1 MVLVSYW
8 LNLTGVGPGCCVLE
22 TFQTLFLLCSD
33 SFSPRTGLKNVT
45 PPEPLSTLLHP
56 ALCPGRLALVEH
68 KTLWL
73 LLGSADGRDWQEIQG
88 QERGFEVFIFLVSCL
103 LGYGLAA
110 SLYLRLLAGGSL
122 LLLLFPCS
130 SDLGVN
136 SAASSEYCSI
146 PCKFS

>member
-8 LNLTGVGPGCCVLE
+8 LNLAGVVPGCCVLE
-22 TFQTLFLLCSD
+22 SFRPCFWLCSS
-33 SFSPRTGLKNVT
+33 SFNVLKCHPSKAT
-45 PPEPLSTLLHP
+45 PLHP
-56 ALCPGRLALVEH
+56 ALCSGRLALMEH
-68 KTLWL
+68 KTRWL

-130 SDLGVN
+130 LGLVVN
-136 SAASSEYCSI
+136 SAAASPEYCTI
-146 PCKFS
+146 PCKFSKL